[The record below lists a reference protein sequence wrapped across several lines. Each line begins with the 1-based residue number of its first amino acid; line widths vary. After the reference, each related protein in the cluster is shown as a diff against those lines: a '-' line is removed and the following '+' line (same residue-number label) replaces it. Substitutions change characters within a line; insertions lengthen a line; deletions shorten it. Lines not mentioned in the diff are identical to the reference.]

1 MAFCSKCGT
10 QVNDGSSFCQV
21 CGTAVA
27 GAGAA
32 STIPMSAPPPA
43 AASAGMTNN
52 VAGLL
57 CYAFGIISAVIFLVI
72 NPYKNIRFVR
82 FHAFQSLFYSLACF
96 AVVIVWGQIIVGML
110 FAGGGLAGL
119 GMFGLLYALVRLAM
133 FGGWIFLMIK
143 AYNNEEFRLPII
155 GDLAA
160 KQAGI

>member
-1 MAFCSKCGT
+1 
-10 QVNDGSSFCQV
+10 
-21 CGTAVA
+21 
-27 GAGAA
+27 
-32 STIPMSAPPPA
+32 
-43 AASAGMTNN
+43 MTNN

-72 NPYKNIRFVR
+72 DPYKNIRFVR